1 MRTRG
6 TPVVRVGMTLAL
18 AAVVAACAGP
28 TTPTAA
34 PPTPEPTPA
43 ATASALPVANAEPT
57 PVASAEPSPEAVAS
71 SAVRPSPS
79 AAASLAAEPAV
90 ARRAL
95 GRGSRI
101 CVSNRTN
108 GSLWVDRINSN
119 GPFNLG
125 LIAPGGSGCQAGTY
139 DRDPFQII
147 GSVFGS
153 QYYEA
158 RGYVTA
164 GRGGPKLA
172 EFWAFNPWIGYP
184 WLRADDRNGSFID
197 RRWSVGERAAYATN
211 GYTVT
216 VERVADSGDWIEW
229 VITITRP

>member
-1 MRTRG
+1 MGAPRAAPWTMA
-6 TPVVRVGMTLAL
+6 VALL
-18 AAVVAACAGP
+18 AALVAACAGP
-28 TTPTAA
+28 VTPTVA
-34 PPTPEPTPA
+34 PPTG
-43 ATASALPVANAEPT
+43 EPT
-57 PVASAEPSPEAVAS
+57 PVVTTASAPVRSPGPTLSPTVLPSPA
-71 SAVRPSPS
+71 S
-79 AAASLAAEPAV
+79 AASPGTGPEV
-90 ARRAL
+90 ARGAL
-95 GRGSRI
+95 GRGSRV
-101 CVSNRTN
+101 CVRNRTN
-108 GSLWVDRINSN
+108 GSLWVDKINSN

-197 RRWSVGERAAYATN
+197 RRWSVGERAAYGSN

-216 VERVADSGDWIEW
+216 VERVADSWDWIEW

>member
-1 MRTRG
+1 MI
-6 TPVVRVGMTLAL
+6 LAL
-18 AAVVAACAGP
+18 AAAMAACAGP
-28 TTPTAA
+28 ATPTAE
-34 PPTPEPTPA
+34 PPTADPAAA
-43 ATASALPVANAEPT
+43 ATASAL
-57 PVASAEPSPEAVAS
+57 PVASAEPSPEAAATAS
-71 SAVRPSPS
+71 AAPAPSAAASPAVRPSPS
-79 AAASLAAEPAV
+79 AAAEPPV

-95 GRGSRI
+95 GRGSRV
-101 CVSNRTN
+101 CVRNRTT

-139 DRDPFQII
+139 DRDPFQVI

-197 RRWSVGERAAYATN
+197 RRWSVGERAAYTSN